1 MLAKVLM
8 RFEYFPK
15 MLFLTNVSRVSLEIE
30 FLNFSGLSILTIN
43 DHFSILAQTR
53 NALKTFKRG
62 KIKKCFPQIN
72 EREREKER
80 RGLLVQLD

>member
-43 DHFSILAQTR
+43 DHFSNLAQTR

-62 KIKKCFPQIN
+62 K
-72 EREREKER
+72 
-80 RGLLVQLD
+80 